1 MHRRVPFAPAPQ
13 TYKHRRLPVAKRRD
27 ADTRVAFSFAY
38 FAFGEAKESESPA
51 AATERH
57 QDSSKCPALRSS
69 TKQFGSGRFRVE
81 AQIPRAFCPPC
92 GCCASLR
99 SEIVIRPQKPFS
111 LTNDTRRPT
120 CKRCCAIGFLCVQF
134 DSCASPSIQPRM
146 SAMYGCA
153 DSPSSRRQTSHSTL
167 HCSLLM
173 SARSTTR
180 LDLLPWVC
188 SVVEYTYCA
197 LSRCLMASASSACAR
212 PTHER

>member
-1 MHRRVPFAPAPQ
+1 MAQPDRERERDWEWERK
-13 TYKHRRLPVAKRRD
+13 TRKR
-27 ADTRVAFSFAY
+27 
-38 FAFGEAKESESPA
+38 
-51 AATERH
+51 
-57 QDSSKCPALRSS
+57 DS
-69 TKQFGSGRFRVE
+69 GSGVLGVG

-111 LTNDTRRPT
+111 LTHDTRRPA
-120 CKRCCAIGFLCVQF
+120 CKRFCVLGFLCVQSE
-134 DSCASPSIQPRM
+134 SCASPSIQSKM

-173 SARSTTR
+173 SAGSTTR
-180 LDLLPWVC
+180 LDLLPWVY
-188 SVVEYTYCA
+188 SVVEYTCCA
-197 LSRCLMASASSACAR
+197 LSRCLMASASLACAR